1 MCCITWRAAQ
11 HDGLSA
17 FSTDTQRKLPKS
29 EEAMKIEQL
38 MTRPVQS
45 CQPQDT
51 INCAAQIMW
60 EADVG
65 CVPVVDTDN
74 RVVGMIT
81 DRDIAMA
88 AYTQG
93 RTLEAISVESV
104 MAKQVHTC
112 SPSEDISKA
121 EERMQQFQVRRLPV
135 VDASAKLVG
144 LVSMNDI
151 ALQAAQ
157 EKSARKPDVRL
168 DEVALTLAQISQHRH
183 EALAA
188 AAQ

>member
-1 MCCITWRAAQ
+1 
-11 HDGLSA
+11 
-17 FSTDTQRKLPKS
+17 
-29 EEAMKIEQL
+29 MKIEQL
-38 MTRPVQS
+38 MTRPVRS
-45 CQPQDT
+45 CRPEDA

-65 CVPVVDTDN
+65 CVPVVDGGN

-93 RTLEAISVESV
+93 RALDGISVESV

-112 SPSEDISKA
+112 SPGDDVSSA
-121 EERMQQFQVRRLPV
+121 EERMQKFQVRRLPV
-135 VDASAKLVG
+135 VDSAATLVG
-144 LVSMNDI
+144 IISVNDI
-151 ALQAAQ
+151 ALEAAQ
-157 EKSARKPDVRL
+157 GKGTRKPEVKL
-168 DEVALTLAQISQHRH
+168 DDVALTLAQISQHRH

-188 AAQ
+188 AQ